1 MNHLGNLERGLGL
14 KEAVALN
21 MIDMVGIGP
30 FIVIPLVIKDM
41 GGPQCLLAWAVGAVL
56 ALIDGC
62 VWAEL
67 GAAMPEAGGS
77 YVYLRE
83 AYGPAKWGR
92 LLSFLVIWQTIFQ
105 APLVMASGAIGFAE
119 YFTYLHPLGR
129 YGQKAVAGAVVIVL
143 AILLYR
149 RIANIG
155 KISLL
160 LWIGVFGTILWLI
173 VAGATHFHSALAFH
187 YPPGAWSLNW
197 LFFAALGSAT
207 VQTIYTY
214 WGYYNV
220 CFLGGEVKQPERN
233 IPRTIFLSI
242 IAIAILY
249 LAMQTCV
256 LGVVPWQEAQ
266 HSQFIVSTFFQRIY
280 GTQIARFATVL
291 ILWIAF
297 ASLFSLDAW
306 LFAAFLMPR
315 PSTETSFP
323 FLAVCIPPNA
333 FPTFRSWR
341 SARVAFVFSLLFR
354 LETVIAAIAAMR
366 ILVQF
371 VGQAVWCNLV
381 AAQVAARTPAIQ
393 NVAFSD
399 SRSSSYNSL
408 ARIIHC
414 HRQAN
419 AVRRDRYRRWSSCF
433 SDTFERSLKQWP
445 FAEGASMK
453 RNAQSWRH
461 SAAILVARAPGTA
474 QSVARGGRRD

>member
-1 MNHLGNLERGLGL
+1 MNETGNLERGLGL

-30 FIVIPLVIKDM
+30 FIVIPLVIKNM

-83 AYGPAKWGR
+83 AYGPARWGK

-119 YFTYLHPLGR
+119 YFGYLHALGR
-129 YGQKAVAGAVVIVL
+129 SGQKAVAGGVVVLLAV
-143 AILLYR
+143 LLYR
-149 RIANIG
+149 RIGQIG
-155 KISLL
+155 KISMLM
-160 LWIGVFGTILWLI
+160 WIGVFGTILWLI
-173 VAGATHFHSALAFH
+173 IAGATHFHSALAFT

-197 LFFAALGSAT
+197 IFFAALGSAT

-220 CFLGGEVKQPERN
+220 CFLGGEVKQPARN
-233 IPRTIFLSI
+233 IPRTIFFSI
-242 IAIAILY
+242 IAIGILY

-266 HSQFIVSTFFQRIY
+266 KSQFIVSTFFQHIY
-280 GTQIARFATVL
+280 GTGIAKFATVL

-297 ASLFSLDAW
+297 ASLFSATLGYSRIPY
-306 LFAAFLMPR
+306 AAAVDGNFFSIFGRVHPTKR
-315 PSTETSFP
+315 FP
-323 FLAVCIPPNA
+323 HVSLLALCA
-333 FPTFRSWR
+333 
-341 SARVAFVFSLLFR
+341 VAFVFSLLFR

-371 VGQAVWCNLV
+371 VGQAVGVMLL
-381 AAQVAARTPAIQ
+381 R
-393 NVAFSD
+393 
-399 SRSSSYNSL
+399 
-408 ARIIHC
+408 
-414 HRQAN
+414 
-419 AVRRDRYRRWSSCF
+419 RRWPR
-433 SDTFERSLKQWP
+433 ERRPFRMWLFPIPAVLAIILWLALFIATGREMLFGVGAIAAGVVVFLLRSKGLRQWP
-445 FAEGASMK
+445 FAE
-453 RNAQSWRH
+453 
-461 SAAILVARAPGTA
+461 AAR
-474 QSVARGGRRD
+474 

>member
-1 MNHLGNLERGLGL
+1 LLFFGRIFGGNQSRMNRAQNLERGLGL

-67 GAAMPEAGGS
+67 GAAIPEAGGS

-105 APLVMASGAIGFAE
+105 APLVMASGSIGFAE
-119 YFTYLHPLGR
+119 YFTYLHPLGS
-129 YGQKAVAGAVVIVL
+129 YGQKAIAGAVVIVL
-143 AILLYR
+143 TILLYR
-149 RIANIG
+149 RITDIG
-155 KISLL
+155 KISML
-160 LWIGVFGTILWLI
+160 LWIGVFGTVLWLI
-173 VAGATHFHSALAFH
+173 FAGATHFHASMAFDF
-187 YPPGAWSLNW
+187 PAGAWSLNW

-242 IAIAILY
+242 IAIAVLY

-256 LGVVPWQEAQ
+256 LGVVPWREAQ
-266 HSQFIVSTFFQRIY
+266 NSQFIVSTFFQRIY
-280 GTQIARFATVL
+280 GTETARFATVL

-297 ASLFSLDAW
+297 ASLFSLT
-306 LFAAFLMPR
+306 LGYSRIPYAAARDGNFFSVFGRLHPTKR
-315 PSTETSFP
+315 FP
-323 FLAVCIPPNA
+323 HVSLLALCGA
-333 FPTFRSWR
+333 
-341 SARVAFVFSLLFR
+341 AFVFSLLFR

-371 VGQAVWCNLV
+371 VGQAVGVILLRRRWPRERLPF
-381 AAQVAARTPAIQ
+381 RMWLFPIPAIMAIILWLALFIATGRRMLFGLIAIGAG
-393 NVAFSD
+393 VIVFLVR
-399 SRSSSYNSL
+399 SR
-408 ARIIHC
+408 
-414 HRQAN
+414 
-419 AVRRDRYRRWSSCF
+419 
-433 SDTFERSLKQWP
+433 ELKQWP
-445 FAEGASMK
+445 FAE
-453 RNAQSWRH
+453 
-461 SAAILVARAPGTA
+461 AAR
-474 QSVARGGRRD
+474 

>member
-30 FIVIPLVIKDM
+30 FIVIPLVIRSM

-119 YFTYLHPLGR
+119 YFGYLHRLGP
-129 YGQKAVAGAVVIVL
+129 YGQKAVAGGVVIVL
-143 AILLYR
+143 AVLLYR
-149 RIANIG
+149 RIADIG
-155 KISLL
+155 KISML
-160 LWIGVFGTILWLI
+160 LWVGVFGTILWLI
-173 VAGATHFHSALAFH
+173 VAGATHFHPALAFH

-242 IAIAILY
+242 IAIAVLY
-249 LAMQTCV
+249 LVMQTCV

-266 HSQFIVSTFFQRIY
+266 HSEFIVSTFFQRIY

-297 ASLFSLDAW
+297 ASLFSLT
-306 LFAAFLMPR
+306 LGYSRIPYAAARDGNFFSIFGRVHP
-315 PSTETSFP
+315 TKHFP
-323 FLAVCIPPNA
+323 YVSLLALCA
-333 FPTFRSWR
+333 
-341 SARVAFVFSLLFR
+341 VAFVFSLLFR

-371 VGQAVWCNLV
+371 VGQAVGVILL
-381 AAQVAARTPAIQ
+381 R
-393 NVAFSD
+393 
-399 SRSSSYNSL
+399 
-408 ARIIHC
+408 
-414 HRQAN
+414 
-419 AVRRDRYRRWSSCF
+419 RRWPR
-433 SDTFERSLKQWP
+433 ERLPFRMWLFPIPAVLAIILWLALFIATGKRMLFGVIAIAAGMVVFLIRSKGLKQWP
-445 FAEGASMK
+445 FVEGV
-453 RNAQSWRH
+453 R
-461 SAAILVARAPGTA
+461 
-474 QSVARGGRRD
+474 

>member
-1 MNHLGNLERGLGL
+1 MNHAGNLERGLGL

-30 FIVIPLVIKDM
+30 FIVIPLVIKNM
-41 GGPQCLLAWAVGAVL
+41 GGPQCLLAWAVGAFL

-83 AYGPAKWGR
+83 AYGPAHWGR

-119 YFTYLHPLGR
+119 YFGYLRPLGP

-143 AILLYR
+143 ALLLYR
-149 RIANIG
+149 RIADIG
-155 KISLL
+155 KISML

-173 VAGATHFHSALAFH
+173 IAGATHFHSALAFN
-187 YPPGAWSLNW
+187 YPPGAWSFNA

-242 IAIAILY
+242 IAIGILY
-249 LAMQTCV
+249 LVMQTCV
-256 LGVVPWQEAQ
+256 LGVVPWQQAQ
-266 HSQFIVSTFFQRIY
+266 HSPFIISTFFQSIY
-280 GTQIARFATVL
+280 GSSLAKFATVL

-297 ASLFSLDAW
+297 ASLFSLT
-306 LFAAFLMPR
+306 LGYSRIPYAAALDGNFFSVFGRVHPR
-315 PSTETSFP
+315 KHFP
-323 FLAVCIPPNA
+323 HVSLLVLCG
-333 FPTFRSWR
+333 
-341 SARVAFVFSLLFR
+341 VAFVCSLLFR

-366 ILVQF
+366 ILIQF
-371 VGQAVWCNLV
+371 VGQAVGVILL
-381 AAQVAARTPAIQ
+381 R
-393 NVAFSD
+393 
-399 SRSSSYNSL
+399 
-408 ARIIHC
+408 
-414 HRQAN
+414 
-419 AVRRDRYRRWSSCF
+419 RRWPS
-433 SDTFERSLKQWP
+433 ERRPFKMWLFPIPAVLAIILWLALFVATGRRMLFGVVAIATGVVVFLIRSRGLKQWP
-445 FAEGASMK
+445 FAE
-453 RNAQSWRH
+453 
-461 SAAILVARAPGTA
+461 AAR
-474 QSVARGGRRD
+474 

>member
-1 MNHLGNLERGLGL
+1 MNRSENLERGLGL

-30 FIVIPLVIKDM
+30 FIVIPLVIKNM

-105 APLVMASGAIGFAE
+105 APLVMASGSIGFAE
-119 YFTYLHPLGR
+119 YFGYLHPLGR
-129 YGQKAVAGAVVIVL
+129 YGQKAVAGGVVIVL

-149 RIANIG
+149 RIADIG
-155 KISLL
+155 KISML
-160 LWIGVFGTILWLI
+160 LWIGVFGTIFWLI
-173 VAGATHFHSALAFH
+173 LAGATHFDSRLVFN

-220 CFLGGEVKQPERN
+220 CFLGGEVKRPERN

-249 LAMQTCV
+249 LVMQTCV

-266 HSQFIVSTFFQRIY
+266 HSQFIVSAFFQRIY
-280 GTQIARFATVL
+280 GTQTARLATVL

-297 ASLFSLDAW
+297 ASLFSLT
-306 LFAAFLMPR
+306 LGYSRIPYAAAVDGNFFSIFGRVHPTKR
-315 PSTETSFP
+315 FP
-323 FLAVCIPPNA
+323 HVSLLALCA
-333 FPTFRSWR
+333 
-341 SARVAFVFSLLFR
+341 VAFVFSLLFR

-371 VGQAVWCNLV
+371 VGQAAGVILLRRKWPRERLPFRMWLFPIPAVLAIILWLALFV
-381 AAQVAARTPAIQ
+381 ATGRRMLFGVIAIAAGVIVFLIR
-393 NVAFSD
+393 
-399 SRSSSYNSL
+399 SR
-408 ARIIHC
+408 
-414 HRQAN
+414 
-419 AVRRDRYRRWSSCF
+419 
-433 SDTFERSLKQWP
+433 ELKQWP
-445 FAEGASMK
+445 FAE
-453 RNAQSWRH
+453 
-461 SAAILVARAPGTA
+461 AAR
-474 QSVARGGRRD
+474 

>member
-1 MNHLGNLERGLGL
+1 MNQIGNLERGLGL

-30 FIVIPLVIKDM
+30 FIVIPLVIKNM

-56 ALIDGC
+56 ALVDGC

-129 YGQKAVAGAVVIVL
+129 YGQKAVAGAVVIAL

-155 KISLL
+155 KISML

-173 VAGATHFHSALAFH
+173 EAGATHFHSALAFH
-187 YPPGAWSLNW
+187 YPAGAWSLNW

-242 IAIAILY
+242 IAIGVLY
-249 LAMQTCV
+249 LVMQICV

-297 ASLFSLDAW
+297 ASLFSLT
-306 LFAAFLMPR
+306 LGYSRIPYAAALDGNFFSVFGRVHPTKR
-315 PSTETSFP
+315 FP
-323 FLAVCIPPNA
+323 YVSLLALCA
-333 FPTFRSWR
+333 
-341 SARVAFVFSLLFR
+341 VAFVFSLLFR

-371 VGQAVWCNLV
+371 VGQAAGVILL
-381 AAQVAARTPAIQ
+381 R
-393 NVAFSD
+393 
-399 SRSSSYNSL
+399 
-408 ARIIHC
+408 
-414 HRQAN
+414 
-419 AVRRDRYRRWSSCF
+419 RRWPR
-433 SDTFERSLKQWP
+433 ERLPFRMWLFPIPAVLAIILWLALFIATGKRMLFGVIAIAAGVIVFLIRSKGLKQWP
-445 FAEGASMK
+445 FAE
-453 RNAQSWRH
+453 
-461 SAAILVARAPGTA
+461 AAR
-474 QSVARGGRRD
+474 

>member
-14 KEAVALN
+14 KEALALN

-30 FIVIPLVIKDM
+30 FIVIPLVIRNM

-92 LLSFLVIWQTIFQ
+92 LMSFLVIWQTIFQ
-105 APLVMASGAIGFAE
+105 APLVMASGSIGFAE
-119 YFTYLHPLGR
+119 YSSYLYPLGR

-143 AILLYR
+143 AVLLYR
-149 RIANIG
+149 RITHIG
-155 KISLL
+155 KISML

-173 VAGATHFHSALAFH
+173 IAGATHFHSALAFR

-242 IAIAILY
+242 TAIAILY
-249 LAMQTCV
+249 LVMQTCV

-266 HSQFIVSTFFQRIY
+266 HSPFIVSTFFQRIY
-280 GTQIARFATVL
+280 GTQIARLATVL

-297 ASLFSLDAW
+297 ASLFSLT
-306 LFAAFLMPR
+306 LGYSRIPYAAALDGNFFSVFGRVHPTKR
-315 PSTETSFP
+315 FP
-323 FLAVCIPPNA
+323 HVSLLGLCA
-333 FPTFRSWR
+333 
-341 SARVAFVFSLLFR
+341 VAFVFSLFFR

-371 VGQAVWCNLV
+371 VGQALGVILLRRKWPRERLPFRMRFFPIPAVLAIILWLALFV
-381 AAQVAARTPAIQ
+381 ATGRRMLFGLIAIAAGVI
-393 NVAFSD
+393 VF
-399 SRSSSYNSL
+399 L
-408 ARIIHC
+408 AR
-414 HRQAN
+414 
-419 AVRRDRYRRWSSCF
+419 SKG
-433 SDTFERSLKQWP
+433 LKQWP
-445 FAEGASMK
+445 FAE
-453 RNAQSWRH
+453 
-461 SAAILVARAPGTA
+461 AAR
-474 QSVARGGRRD
+474 

>member
-30 FIVIPLVIKDM
+30 FIVIPLVIRSM

-119 YFTYLHPLGR
+119 YFGYLHRLGR
-129 YGQKAVAGAVVIVL
+129 YGQKAVAGCVVIVL
-143 AILLYR
+143 AVLLYR
-149 RIANIG
+149 RIADIG
-155 KISLL
+155 KISML
-160 LWIGVFGTILWLI
+160 LWVGVFGTILWLI
-173 VAGATHFHSALAFH
+173 VAGATHFHPALAFH

-242 IAIAILY
+242 IAIAVLY
-249 LAMQTCV
+249 LVMQTCV

-266 HSQFIVSTFFQRIY
+266 HSEFIVSTFFQRIY

-297 ASLFSLDAW
+297 ASLFSLT
-306 LFAAFLMPR
+306 LGYSRIPYAAARDGNFFSIFGRVHP
-315 PSTETSFP
+315 TKHFP
-323 FLAVCIPPNA
+323 YVSLLALCA
-333 FPTFRSWR
+333 
-341 SARVAFVFSLLFR
+341 VAFVFSLLFR

-371 VGQAVWCNLV
+371 VGQAVGVILL
-381 AAQVAARTPAIQ
+381 R
-393 NVAFSD
+393 
-399 SRSSSYNSL
+399 
-408 ARIIHC
+408 
-414 HRQAN
+414 
-419 AVRRDRYRRWSSCF
+419 RRWPR
-433 SDTFERSLKQWP
+433 ERLPFRMWLFPIPAVLAIILWLALFIATGKRMLFGVIAIAAGIVVFLIRSKGLKQWP
-445 FAEGASMK
+445 FVEGV
-453 RNAQSWRH
+453 R
-461 SAAILVARAPGTA
+461 
-474 QSVARGGRRD
+474 

>member
-1 MNHLGNLERGLGL
+1 MFFVILWPRLLQTMNHPGNLERGLGL
-14 KEAVALN
+14 KETVALN

-30 FIVIPLVIKDM
+30 FIVIPLVIKSMD
-41 GGPQCLLAWAVGAVL
+41 GPQCLLAWAVGAVL

-129 YGQKAVAGAVVIVL
+129 YGQKAVAGAVVFVL

-149 RIANIG
+149 RIADIG
-155 KISLL
+155 KISML

-173 VAGATHFHSALAFH
+173 VAGATHFHSALAFS
-187 YPPGAWSLNW
+187 YPAGAWSLNW

-214 WGYYNV
+214 YGYYNV
-220 CFLGGEVKQPERN
+220 SFLGGEVKQPERN
-233 IPRTIFLSI
+233 IPRTIIFSI

-249 LAMQTCV
+249 LVMQICV

-266 HSQFIVSTFFQRIY
+266 HSEFIVSTMFQRIY

-297 ASLFSLDAW
+297 ASIFSLT
-306 LFAAFLMPR
+306 LGYSRIPYAAALDGNFFSVFGRLHPTKR
-315 PSTETSFP
+315 FP
-323 FLAVCIPPNA
+323 HISLLALCA
-333 FPTFRSWR
+333 
-341 SARVAFVFSLLFR
+341 VAFIFSLLFR
-354 LETVIAAIAAMR
+354 LETVIAAISAMR

-371 VGQAVWCNLV
+371 VGQAVGVIL
-381 AAQVAARTPAIQ
+381 
-393 NVAFSD
+393 
-399 SRSSSYNSL
+399 L
-408 ARIIHC
+408 H
-414 HRQAN
+414 
-419 AVRRDRYRRWSSCF
+419 RRWPPKRWPF
-433 SDTFERSLKQWP
+433 RMWLFPIPAVLAIILWLALFIATGKRMLFGVIAIVAGVVVFLTRSKGLRQWP
-445 FAEGASMK
+445 FAEVV
-453 RNAQSWRH
+453 R
-461 SAAILVARAPGTA
+461 
-474 QSVARGGRRD
+474 